1 MWDLGRKQV
10 NMKEKL
16 RDIDMYAFKEEF
28 DNKNEKFEMRD
39 VDFFKISSQTS
50 LFFEVKKTQ
59 VKNRNE

>member
-1 MWDLGRKQV
+1 M